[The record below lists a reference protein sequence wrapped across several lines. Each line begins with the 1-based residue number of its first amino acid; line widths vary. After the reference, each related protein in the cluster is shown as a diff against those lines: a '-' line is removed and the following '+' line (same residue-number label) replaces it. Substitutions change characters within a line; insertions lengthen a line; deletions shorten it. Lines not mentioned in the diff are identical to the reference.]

1 MSLIGGFMGRDGA
14 GGQFAFGDDEFG
26 AGFGCVANRVIG
38 HGEARAN
45 RLVAAVG
52 GCLADG

>member
-1 MSLIGGFMGRDGA
+1 MGRDGA